1 MSHEARLKEL
11 NLELPQGARTM
22 GVYRPVAIVGGMAY
36 LSGHGPV
43 GVDGT
48 AICGRLGDDLDKA
61 AGYEAAR
68 RTALAMLAT
77 LRQRFG
83 SLDAV
88 RRLIKTTGFV
98 HATPEFK
105 EHPAVINGFSELMRD
120 VFGPEAGIGATQRH
134 GSCVTAGRLG
144 GRDRGDLRAG
154 RDGVSGQRHLIWPT
168 ASSAASKSSS

>member
-11 NLELPQGARTM
+11 NLELPQAARSL
-22 GVYRPVAIVGGMAY
+22 GVYRPVVVVGGLAY

-43 GVDGT
+43 KADGT
-48 AICGRLGDDLDKA
+48 AICGKLGDNLDKQ

-68 RTALAMLAT
+68 QTGMAVLAT

-83 SLDAV
+83 SVDAV

-98 HATPEFK
+98 NATPTFN

-120 VFGPEAGIGATQRH
+120 VFGAEAGVGARSAM
-134 GSCVTAGRLG
+134 GVASLPAGWAVEIEAIFELEEM
-144 GRDRGDLRAG
+144 A
-154 RDGVSGQRHLIWPT
+154 
-168 ASSAASKSSS
+168 